1 MAMLAVAAA
10 ESVRTDLT
18 SRLSLRDFEAWMSTE
33 QQRVFLLCVRLL
45 RNADDADTATQD
57 TFFKAYRAM
66 ERGDA
71 ESLMEPSKWLT
82 RIAVNTCLDRLRS
95 LRWQFWKRRPEP
107 GDEAVI
113 LALARAKD
121 PDPEQTA
128 LGLEIGKRLKNAL
141 GRLSDQ
147 QRSVFI
153 LRHYENRSVSEIA
166 EVLDLGIGT
175 VKAHMSRA
183 LVKLR
188 LELKD
193 LYEN

>member
-1 MAMLAVAAA
+1 MG
-10 ESVRTDLT
+10 
-18 SRLSLRDFEAWMSTE
+18 TE
-33 QQRVFLLCVRLL
+33 QTRVFLLCLRLL

-66 ERGDA
+66 QRGDA
-71 ESLMEPSKWLT
+71 ESLLEPSKWLT

-95 LRWQFWKRRPEP
+95 LRWQFRKRRPEP
-107 GDEAVI
+107 GDEAII
-113 LALARAKD
+113 LALAPAKD

-128 LGLEIGKRLKNAL
+128 LGLEIGRRLKNAL

-183 LVKLR
+183 LAKLR
-188 LELKD
+188 FELKD
-193 LYEN
+193 LYGN